1 MLFGHIAQPN
11 PCRLPVAIETAL
23 EFLRTTDFRVL
34 PPGVVEIDGKNIYA
48 QIIDLITRPEEEIRP
63 EVHRQY
69 LDIQFLAWGEEKI
82 GLAIDTG
89 NNVISESLLTERD
102 IIFYHDSQNEF
113 FFDMVP
119 GSYAIFFPQD
129 VHRPGCNKLRST
141 PIRKIVVKVALS
153 ALN

>member
-11 PCRLPVAIETAL
+11 PCRLPAAIETAL
-23 EFLRTTDFRVL
+23 EFLRTTDFRAL

-48 QIIDLITRPEEEIRP
+48 QIIDLTTRPEEEIRP

>member
-11 PCRLPVAIETAL
+11 PCRLPAAIETAL

-48 QIIDLITRPEEEIRP
+48 QIIDLTTRPEEEIRP

-82 GLAIDTG
+82 GLAIDTE

>member
-11 PCRLPVAIETAL
+11 PCRLPAAIETTL

-48 QIIDLITRPEEEIRP
+48 QIIDLTTRPEEEIRP